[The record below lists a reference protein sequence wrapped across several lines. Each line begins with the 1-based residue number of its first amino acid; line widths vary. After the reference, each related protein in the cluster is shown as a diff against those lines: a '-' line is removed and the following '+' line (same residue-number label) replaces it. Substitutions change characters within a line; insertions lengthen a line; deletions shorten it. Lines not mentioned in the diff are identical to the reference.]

1 MRAPFFVLPVALQ
14 VVLEEPRHFFHRRPD
29 KLDWQI
35 VSCAESP
42 GQAIIVLTAAPGS
55 EADET

>member
-1 MRAPFFVLPVALQ
+1 VLPVALQ